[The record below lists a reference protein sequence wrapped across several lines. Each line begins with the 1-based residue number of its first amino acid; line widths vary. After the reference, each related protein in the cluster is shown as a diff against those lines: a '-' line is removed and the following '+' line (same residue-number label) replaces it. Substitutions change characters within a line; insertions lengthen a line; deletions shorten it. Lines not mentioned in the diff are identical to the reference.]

1 MLRLSHGGN
10 LRIAST
16 DDIGPIPLRI
26 GRAGICVEAKPPA
39 DALPEPDLG
48 DEPWSSREH
57 RPLSARNP
65 ILEWLTAKSTSMR
78 DYLQHLARMDASL
91 ADSLKDTYS
100 LRHVRRRLALTLFID
115 FAHDQGLSAGEVATL
130 IGDAQR
136 AASDAVNFL
145 IGAAVAEAGATIET

>member
-1 MLRLSHGGN
+1 MLRLSHSGEP
-10 LRIAST
+10 RVAST

-39 DALPEPDLG
+39 DGLREPEID
-48 DEPWSSREH
+48 DELWTAREH
-57 RPLSARNP
+57 RQMTMRNP
-65 ILEWLTAKSTSMR
+65 ILEWLTAKSISMR
-78 DYLQHLARMDASL
+78 EYLQHLARMDASL

-100 LRHVRRRLALTLFID
+100 LRQVRRRLALTLFID
-115 FAHDQGLSAGEVATL
+115 FSHEQGLSAGEVATL

-145 IGAAVAEAGATIET
+145 IGAAVAEAGQSVQA